1 MLRTKDIMSCLPLL
15 ACILGKQYNIT
26 VEIGGTTAYTNGKT
40 IHIPSLKIDTD
51 EMYINMTRG
60 YVDHEAAHIRYTDF
74 QLLQKANLTRLQFH
88 LFNIIED
95 WRVETLLG
103 KHFPGCRKNFD
114 FIIVYLFG
122 KERQKAGSNAPAFF
136 VLEYILL
143 TIRSWNSSEV
153 EKNRTL
159 SRKEMVTACLGIE
172 KELDACLKKIH
183 ANTRT
188 TQDAIAHALLLE
200 SIIKKWIPEQP
211 QGSTSQMEKRN
222 DHLDGEQSVISEEKE
237 GAQDAY
243 EDSFPKTMGAVLREK
258 LSAQA
263 EGMDSEHWT
272 VAKIRPVTPDV
283 IPPDMLRRTELITR
297 GLSIRIQGL
306 MQSLS
311 MSASYPSTKGRLNTA
326 KLYRIKAEN
335 PKVFIQRTEC
345 VAVNTSLH
353 ILLDASASMYGKPM
367 ELATASCHAIA
378 SACSAIKGLNTAVTA
393 FNGNYRGDVGLVYPL
408 LKHGHP
414 VHARFNLMP
423 SGGTPLAPALWW
435 VMQQLLFTKERR
447 KMLFVLTDGQPTDM
461 TATKKALKMAHK
473 IGLEVYGLGIL
484 DDSINNILP
493 DASRVIYQLE
503 ELPAMLFELL
513 HDVLTRKNGSC
524 L

>member
-297 GLSIRIQGL
+297 GLSIRIQGSRSPCRL
-306 MQSLS
+306 PILPQRGGLILQSCTES
-311 MSASYPSTKGRLNTA
+311 KRKIRKYSSNGRSASPSIRVSTFYWTLPPACTA
-326 KLYRIKAEN
+326 NLWNSRRHPAM
-335 PKVFIQRTEC
+335 PLRRPVQP
-345 VAVNTSLH
+345 S
-353 ILLDASASMYGKPM
+353 
-367 ELATASCHAIA
+367 
-378 SACSAIKGLNTAVTA
+378 
-393 FNGNYRGDVGLVYPL
+393 RG
-408 LKHGHP
+408 
-414 VHARFNLMP
+414 
-423 SGGTPLAPALWW
+423 S
-435 VMQQLLFTKERR
+435 
-447 KMLFVLTDGQPTDM
+447 
-461 TATKKALKMAHK
+461 
-473 IGLEVYGLGIL
+473 
-484 DDSINNILP
+484 ILP
-493 DASRVIYQLE
+493 
-503 ELPAMLFELL
+503 
-513 HDVLTRKNGSC
+513 
-524 L
+524 

>member
-1 MLRTKDIMSCLPLL
+1 ML
-15 ACILGKQYNIT
+15 Q
-26 VEIGGTTAYTNGKT
+26 
-40 IHIPSLKIDTD
+40 
-51 EMYINMTRG
+51 
-60 YVDHEAAHIRYTDF
+60 
-74 QLLQKANLTRLQFH
+74 QANLTRLQFQ
-88 LFNIIED
+88 LFNIIEG

-114 FIIVYLFG
+114 FIITYLFG
-122 KERQKAGSNAPAFF
+122 KKRQKAGSNAPVFF

-143 TIRSWNSSEV
+143 TVMSWDSSEV
-153 EKNRTL
+153 EKNRTP
-159 SRKEMVTACLGIE
+159 SRKEMVTACSGIE
-172 KELDACLKKIH
+172 KELNARLETIH

-326 KLYRIKAEN
+326 KLYRIKTEN
-335 PKVFIQRTEC
+335 PKIFIQRMEC

-353 ILLDASASMYGKPM
+353 ILLDASASMYGKRM

-378 SACSAIKGLNTAVTA
+378 SACSGIRGLNITITA
-393 FNGNYRGDVGLVYPL
+393 FNGNHRGDACSVYPL
-408 LKHGHP
+408 LKIRTTRSCPHQPHSP
-414 VHARFNLMP
+414 
-423 SGGTPLAPALWW
+423 
-435 VMQQLLFTKERR
+435 RR
-447 KMLFVLTDGQPTDM
+447 
-461 TATKKALKMAHK
+461 
-473 IGLEVYGLGIL
+473 
-484 DDSINNILP
+484 
-493 DASRVIYQLE
+493 DASGPRALVDHE
-503 ELPAMLFELL
+503 TTSVCPRTE
-513 HDVLTRKNGSC
+513 KNAVGSDGWTAS
-524 L
+524 

>member
-15 ACILGKQYNIT
+15 VCILGKQYNIT

-40 IHIPSLKIDTD
+40 IHIPSLKIDAD
-51 EMYINMTRG
+51 EIYINMTRG

-74 QLLQKANLTRLQFH
+74 QLLQKANLTKLQFH

-114 FIIVYLFG
+114 FIIAYLFG

-172 KELDACLKKIH
+172 KELDAYLKKIH

-283 IPPDMLRRTELITR
+283 IPSDTLRRIELITR

-306 MQSLS
+306 MQALSL
-311 MSASYPSTKGRLNTA
+311 SASYPSTKGRLNTA
-326 KLYRIKAEN
+326 KLYRIKTEN

-408 LKHGHP
+408 LKHGQP
-414 VHARFNLMP
+414 VHARINLMP

-435 VMQQLLFTKERR
+435 VMQQLMFTREQRKILFI
-447 KMLFVLTDGQPTDM
+447 LTDGQPNDM
-461 TATKKALKMAHK
+461 TATRKALTVAHK

-484 DDSINNILP
+484 DDSIRKLLP
-493 DASRVIYQLE
+493 VFSRSISDLM
-503 ELPAMLFELL
+503 ELPVVFFEMFGKSIIGTST
-513 HDVLTRKNGSC
+513 H
-524 L
+524 